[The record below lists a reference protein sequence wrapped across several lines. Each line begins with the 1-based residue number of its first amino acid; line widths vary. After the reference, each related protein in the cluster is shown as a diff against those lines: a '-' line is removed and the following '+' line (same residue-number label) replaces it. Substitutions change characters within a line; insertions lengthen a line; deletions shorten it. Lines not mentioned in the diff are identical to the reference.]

1 MQNIHHTCMACRPPR
16 PGCYGNACVA
26 GNQPGWT
33 CKLHN
38 LSSGMASVHCA
49 CPKKKQN
56 KTVAMGDVWLLCVVA
71 MCGCYTEVRALPN
84 ACTGADQLSC

>member
-1 MQNIHHTCMACRPPR
+1 
-16 PGCYGNACVA
+16 
-26 GNQPGWT
+26 
-33 CKLHN
+33 
-38 LSSGMASVHCA
+38 MASVHCA